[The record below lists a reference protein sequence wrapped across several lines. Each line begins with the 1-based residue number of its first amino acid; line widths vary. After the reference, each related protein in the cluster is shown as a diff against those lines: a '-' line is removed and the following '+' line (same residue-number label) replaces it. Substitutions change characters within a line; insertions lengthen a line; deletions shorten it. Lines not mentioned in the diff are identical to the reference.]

1 MFRVFVAVIA
11 AALLTAAC
19 SSGGGS
25 SGNAAANAQPP
36 TSGDMPWPAPSDPM
50 ARTVAAGL
58 QPETAERLQYHV
70 HAHLDVFQNG
80 KRILVP
86 GGIGIDI
93 KNPNVQQSEI
103 GGFPAYGG
111 ITGCDKPC
119 ISPLHTHDA
128 SGTLHTES
136 ATRKNNTFGQF
147 LTEWGVTL
155 PPGTAVYVN
164 GKKFTGDPKTI
175 PLSNNKE
182 IAVVIGTPPTSIPS
196 SPG

>member
-1 MFRVFVAVIA
+1 MSRGFVAVV
-11 AALLTAAC
+11 ALMMLAVTAC
-19 SSGGGS
+19 SSGS
-25 SGNAAANAQPP
+25 SKSNAAANAQPP
-36 TSGDMPWPAPSDPM
+36 VSGETPWPAPSDPM
-50 ARTVAAGL
+50 ARTIAAGL
-58 QPETAERLQYHV
+58 QPETAERLEYHV
-70 HAHLDVFQNG
+70 HAHLDVFQDG
-80 KRILVP
+80 KRIIVP
-86 GGIGIDI
+86 GGIGIDTT
-93 KNPNVQQSEI
+93 NPNVQKGDT

-155 PPGTAVYVN
+155 PAGTLVYVN
-164 GKKFTGDPKTI
+164 GKKFDGDPKTI

-182 IAVVIGTPPTSIPS
+182 IAVVIGTPPSSIPN
-196 SPG
+196 SP